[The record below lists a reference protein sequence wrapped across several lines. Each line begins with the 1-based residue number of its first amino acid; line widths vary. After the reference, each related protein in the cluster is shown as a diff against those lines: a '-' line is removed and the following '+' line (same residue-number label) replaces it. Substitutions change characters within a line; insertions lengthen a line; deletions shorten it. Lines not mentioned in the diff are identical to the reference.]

1 MCGPR
6 SDCSRRGS
14 LGVEG
19 SLICFY
25 TAGPRGIEYIS
36 VEDKNRRRLFLTSN
50 NENKHSLHVGA
61 L

>member
-6 SDCSRRGS
+6 SDCSRRDS

-25 TAGPRGIEYIS
+25 TAGPRGIYIS
-36 VEDKNRRRLFLTSN
+36 VADTNRRLLLWFKDDEKLLVSI
-50 NENKHSLHVGA
+50 
-61 L
+61 